1 MHPSDAPSAP
11 SHHHAT
17 NPRAAAA
24 RIALVG
30 NPNTGKTTLFNALTG
45 FRRHV
50 ANYPGVTVEV
60 AHGTIT
66 GTSVELLDLPGSYS
80 LAANSPDEAVLL
92 DALCGRIP
100 GQPPPD
106 AILAIVDASVLPR
119 NLYLLSQVLEIGL
132 PVVIAL
138 NMIDVAQSRGVAIDA
153 PELSHR
159 LGVPVVPVVATD
171 PRTLPPLIDLLRA
184 ALPGQRTAASGPE
197 LPADL
202 TRLRAAL
209 PAAPNPAIALRVL
222 LDRDGA
228 APRAYLA
235 AGGSRAALDA
245 ARRQLD
251 DQHIDVAAE
260 VRARY
265 AWIGRLLDGVV
276 TRPPQP
282 VTTWT
287 ARLDWL
293 LTHRVWGAL
302 VLALVLFV
310 LFQSI
315 FRWSQPLMDFISDR
329 LMGSLAALATVAL
342 PEGAVRSLLVDGL
355 IAGVGGVLVFL
366 PQIMI
371 LFGLIA
377 ILEDSG
383 YIARAAFMVDRIM
396 RAAGLSGRS
405 FIPLLSSFACA
416 VPAIMGA
423 RVIAD
428 RRDRIVT
435 ILIAPF
441 MSCSARLP
449 VYVLMTS
456 AFIPDRYFLG
466 GWIGLRGLVMMGMY
480 LIGVVVAIPVAWL
493 LKKTVLAG
501 PPPGFVLELPTYK
514 LPRLRAVWQ
523 RMSHAGAH
531 FISRA
536 GTVILAVSIAV
547 WALAYF
553 PRSATTEQRVRAT
566 AVAAGWDESRTDAAL
581 QAEFARHS
589 FLGRIGRA
597 LEPAIRPIGWDWRI
611 GAAIVASFPARE
623 VVVSSLGTI
632 FSLGHDADEAD
643 LRGALA
649 AATWSDSGRP
659 LFTVSSALALMVFF
673 ALCAQ
678 CASTLVMI
686 GRETGNWLWP
696 VASFSFMTAVAYV
709 AALLTAVIARG
720 LGCDG

>member
-1 MHPSDAPSAP
+1 M
-11 SHHHAT
+11 
-17 NPRAAAA
+17 
-24 RIALVG
+24 ALVG

-60 AHGTIT
+60 AQGLIV
-66 GTSVELLDLPGSYS
+66 GQPIELLDLPGAYS
-80 LAANSPDEAVLL
+80 LAAASPDEAVLL
-92 DALCGRIP
+92 DALCGRMR
-100 GQPPPD
+100 GQPPP
-106 AILAIVDASVLPR
+106 AAVLAIVDASVLPR

-132 PVVIAL
+132 PTVVAL
-138 NMIDVAQSRGVAIDA
+138 NMIDVAAARGIAVDSA
-153 PELSHR
+153 ELSRR
-159 LGVPVVPVVATD
+159 LGVPVVPIVATD
-171 PRTLPPLIDLLRA
+171 PHTLPPLVDALCACRA
-184 ALPGQRTAASGPE
+184 QRRVALSAPE
-197 LPADL
+197 LPPELA
-202 TRLRAAL
+202 TLRATL
-209 PAAPNPAIALRVL
+209 HAAPNPALALRAL

-228 APRAYLA
+228 AERVFLA
-235 AGGSRAALDA
+235 DGGSRAELDA

-251 DQHIDVAAE
+251 EQRVDVGSE

-265 AWIGRLLDGVV
+265 AWISRLLDGVV
-276 TRPPQP
+276 TRPAQP

-287 ARLDWL
+287 ARLDRL
-293 LTHRVWGAL
+293 LTHRAWGAL

-315 FRWSQPLMDFISDR
+315 FRWSQPLMDFISET
-329 LMGSLAALATVAL
+329 LIGSLASVAGAAL
-342 PEGAVRSLLVDGL
+342 PPGALSSLLVDGV

-377 ILEDSG
+377 VLEDSG

-456 AFIPDRYFLG
+456 AFIPDRYFLS

-480 LIGVVVAIPVAWL
+480 LVGVVIAIPVAWL
-493 LKKTVLAG
+493 LKKTLLAG
-501 PPPGFVLELPTYK
+501 PAPGFLLELPTYK
-514 LPRLRAVWQ
+514 WPRPRAVWQ
-523 RMSHAGAH
+523 RMFHAGAH

-536 GTVILAVSIAV
+536 GSVILVVSIAV

-553 PRSATTEQRVRAT
+553 PRSEATERRVRAA

-581 QAEFARHS
+581 QAEFARQS

-597 LEPAIRPIGWDWRI
+597 LEPAIRPVGWDWRI

-623 VVVSSLGTI
+623 VVVSSLATI
-632 FSLGHDADEAD
+632 FSLGRDAEDAD
-643 LRGALA
+643 LSRALA
-649 AATWSDSGRP
+649 EATWPDSGRP

-686 GRETGNWLWP
+686 GRETASWLWP
-696 VASFSFMTAVAYV
+696 LASFSFMTAVAYA
-709 AALLTAVIARG
+709 AALLVAVVARAA
-720 LGCDG
+720 GCDG